1 MYSLLQDPRIRIR
14 VGDSEQNILS
24 EYNITDFDKLV
35 SSDNTFLVLN
45 GFDDPDK
52 HMATLNTA
60 YELLDCEE
68 DEDEGEEFT
77 FSKKKTVKTEHKVE
91 KKSKKQRLRSM
102 MDDSFWS

>member
-1 MYSLLQDPRIRIR
+1 MLFRS
-14 VGDSEQNILS
+14 
-24 EYNITDFDKLV
+24 
-35 SSDNTFLVLN
+35 
-45 GFDDPDK
+45 
-52 HMATLNTA
+52 

-77 FSKKKTVKTEHKVE
+77 FSKKKTVKTEPKVE